1 MPAPKKTNYARV
13 TVWGATG
20 TRMDTDGGT
29 VGVMGLMFYML
40 TPEQRARAMEA
51 MRKTDAELAAKEGSA
66 VAV

>member
-1 MPAPKKTNYARV
+1 MPAPKKNYARV

-40 TPEQRARAMEA
+40 TPEQRTRALEA
-51 MRKTDAELAAKEGSA
+51 MRKTDAELTAKEA
-66 VAV
+66 APAAA